1 MINLSEVSL
10 KNRVLV
16 WYFIVITAIGGIVAF
31 NELGRMEDPT
41 YTIREMVI
49 SASWP
54 GASAEE
60 MQDQV
65 TDKLEREI
73 QDIPCLLYT
82 SPSPRDRG

>member
-31 NELGRMEDPT
+31 KELGRMEDPT

-60 MQDQV
+60 ICQQTNENV
-65 TDKLEREI
+65 ARIFSLKR
-73 QDIPCLLYT
+73 
-82 SPSPRDRG
+82 